1 MFRPIA
7 HRLQREERGFTL
19 PELLVVMIVVGLLAA
34 IAYAVFLGQRTKAK
48 DAEAKDNVAALA
60 VNVESCRVE
69 SADFKVCDTKAE
81 LKETG
86 LPLDDGVTPDL
97 TCAAVTGVPPQTPPG
112 AGKVAV
118 IGSGTDCYLIMG
130 QTDDGHTFWLLH
142 AGDPPVKRYC
152 TPPGPGGC
160 HEDPS
165 TGDPTVGSW
174 SQPD

>member
-1 MFRPIA
+1 MIPRIA
-7 HRLQREERGFTL
+7 QRLGREERGFTL
-19 PELLVVMIVVGLLAA
+19 PEVLVVMIVIGLLAA

-60 VNVESCRVE
+60 LDVESCRVD
-69 SADFKVCDTKAE
+69 SGDFKVCDTKGE
-81 LKETG
+81 LNEAS
-86 LPLDDGVTPDL
+86 LPIDGGIAPDSMC
-97 TCAAVTGVPPQTPPG
+97 TSVAGVPPQTPPG

-118 IGSGTDCYLIMG
+118 IGSSTDCYLIMA

-142 AGDPPVKRYC
+142 RGDPPVMRYC

-160 HEDPS
+160 HQDAS

-174 SQPD
+174 SKPN

>member
-1 MFRPIA
+1 MFRRIA
-7 HRLQREERGFTL
+7 NRLQRDERGFTL
-19 PELLVVMIVVGLLAA
+19 PEVLVVMIVVGLLAA

-60 VNVESCRVE
+60 LDVESCRVD
-69 SADFKVCDTKAE
+69 SGDFRVCDTKGE
-81 LKETG
+81 LKEAS
-86 LPLDDGVTPDL
+86 LPIDDGVAPDPM
-97 TCAAVTGVPPQTPPG
+97 CASVTGVPPQTPPG

-118 IGSGTDCYLIMG
+118 IGSSLDCYLIMA

-142 AGDPPVKRYC
+142 AGDPPVGRYC

-160 HEDPS
+160 HQDAS

-174 SQPD
+174 SKPN